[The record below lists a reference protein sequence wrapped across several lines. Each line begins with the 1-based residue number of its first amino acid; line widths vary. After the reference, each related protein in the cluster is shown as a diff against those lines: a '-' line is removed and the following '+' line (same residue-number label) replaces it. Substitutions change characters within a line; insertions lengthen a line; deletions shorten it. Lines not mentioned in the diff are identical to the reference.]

1 MSDII
6 KQKGRSEDGLP
17 AFFIE
22 KLLKEYGEEC
32 ERILEGFVRR
42 PVTLRVNRLKTER
55 AAVER
60 VLSALGISTRRVAWY
75 ADALIVENA
84 RERTLEETELYQ
96 RGEIYLQS
104 LSSMLPPLLV
114 KPQAGESVFDM
125 TAAPG
130 GKTAQL
136 SALSGGQALITACE
150 KDKIR
155 FERLAFN
162 LRRQGV
168 PRVNAM
174 QTDAIK
180 LDEFF
185 RFDKILLDA
194 PCSGSGTVIAGEP
207 VRLSEKLLSA
217 CVRAQTALLEKGLKL
232 LKKGGTLV
240 YSTCSILKEEN
251 EEILE
256 KVLPRAGGT
265 LVPVEGLDFLPTLP
279 GKEGTVTVCP
289 NELFEGFFLAV
300 IKK

>member
-1 MSDII
+1 M
-6 KQKGRSEDGLP
+6 P

-22 KLLKEYGEEC
+22 KLKREYGEEYG
-32 ERILEGFVRR
+32 RVLEGFARR
-42 PVTLRVNRLKTER
+42 PVTLRVNTLKTEVT
-55 AAVER
+55 AVEHA
-60 VLSALGISTRRVAWY
+60 LSALGISVRRVDWY
-75 ADALIVENA
+75 SDALVVENA
-84 RERTLEETELYQ
+84 REHVLEETALYQ

-114 KPQAGESVFDM
+114 KPQAGESVLDM

-155 FERLAFN
+155 FERLLFN
-162 LRRQGV
+162 LKRQGV

-194 PCSGSGTVIAGEP
+194 PCSGSGTVIEGEP
-207 VRLSEKLLSA
+207 IRLSEKLLSA

-240 YSTCSILKEEN
+240 YSTCSVLKEEN

-256 KVLPRAGGT
+256 KVLPRVGGE
-265 LVPVEGLDFLPTLP
+265 LVPVEGLDFLPILP
-279 GKEGTVTVCP
+279 SKAGTVTVCP
-289 NELFEGFFLAV
+289 NGLFEGFFLAV